1 MHSSDH
7 HAGNESH
14 SRKKVIALALLAK
27 LSLVAC
33 FLVLAKLGMGYIQ
46 AGAWT
51 AAFHGLVL
59 TAVAVLALWGGLR
72 CKSLG
77 GKGAHGASDS
87 GIGIVL
93 HRAAA
98 YDLLAR
104 VLTFGREGRFRELM
118 LRLAKIQPGEALLD
132 VACGTGTLAIAAKR
146 QTGSDGSVTGVDAS
160 AEMVER
166 ARAKAERSGLDLTF
180 VKGTAQEL
188 PFKDA
193 QFDIVVGTLM
203 LHHLSKPVRSAFI
216 REAARV
222 LRPAGRRLLI
232 DFGRPVRKSRLPRL
246 HKHGHVDMHS
256 VASLLAESGFQ
267 ISDIGAVGTTNL
279 NYVRATAESSRHDQA
294 KT

>member
-1 MHSSDH
+1 M
-7 HAGNESH
+7 
-14 SRKKVIALALLAK
+14 ALLAK
-27 LSLVAC
+27 LSLVAG
-33 FLVLAKLGMGYIQ
+33 FLVLAKLGMGYVQ

-59 TAVAVLALWGGLR
+59 AVIAGLALWGSLR
-72 CKSLG
+72 HRALVGNS
-77 GKGAHGASDS
+77 AQSASDR

-118 LRLAKIQPGEALLD
+118 LRLAKLQPGEAMLD

-146 QTGSDGSVTGVDAS
+146 LVGSDGTVTGVDAS
-160 AEMVER
+160 AEMIER
-166 ARAKAERSGLDLTF
+166 ARAKAERSALDLTF
-180 VKGTAQEL
+180 VNGTAQEL

-193 QFDIVVGTLM
+193 QFDVVVGTLM

-222 LRPAGRRLLI
+222 LKPAGRLLLI
-232 DFGRPVRKSRLPRL
+232 DFGRPVRKSGLPRL
-246 HKHGHVDMHS
+246 HKHGHIEMQS
-256 VASLLAESGFQ
+256 VASLLTESGFQ
-267 ISDIGAVGTTNL
+267 VGDIGAVGTKNL
-279 NYVRATAESSRHDQA
+279 NYIRATMKKDQPSQA
-294 KT
+294 S